1 VNIPRNKT
9 LNQMESTAT
18 WLIMLARFGR
28 LIFSLAIIGIG
39 VETLICSYVSSHSLG
54 PHYKVVPVIPWLPAI
69 PSLVY
74 LVGAISILCGA
85 GFLFQRTLVV
95 SSITLGALMLLCGLA
110 FDVPRR
116 PNLMSAEWR
125 TNVLEPIAIGSLAW
139 LGPGLGGIPRWLHR
153 ASCYL
158 LAFAL
163 IVFGIAHFQVL
174 TFIASLVPGWIPWH
188 WFWTVFFGVAFISA
202 GVSFAAGFLLRWAAL
217 GVGLMFALFTV
228 TIHLPPVLNFF
239 RALGATQDPDK
250 WSDVFIVLA
259 LWGGSWALARDL
271 CDRRDLSLEADS
283 NRDRALDRP
292 IRR

>member
-1 VNIPRNKT
+1 VNIPRDKT
-9 LNQMESTAT
+9 LNQLESTVT
-18 WLIMLARFGR
+18 WLIMLGRFGR
-28 LIFSLAIIGIG
+28 LLFSLAIFGIG

-74 LVGAISILCGA
+74 PVGAILILCGA
-85 GFLFQRTLVV
+85 SLLFQRNVVV
-95 SSITLGALMLLCGLA
+95 SSITLGVLMLLCGLA
-110 FDVPRR
+110 FDVPRH

-139 LGPGLGGIPRWLHR
+139 LAPGLGGIPRWLHR
-153 ASCYL
+153 TSRYL

-188 WFWTVFFGVAFISA
+188 RFWTVFFGVAFISA
-202 GVSFAAGFLLRWAAL
+202 GVSFATGCLQRWMAL
-217 GVGLMFALFTV
+217 GVGLMFALWTV
-228 TIHLPPVLNFF
+228 TIHVPPVLNFF
-239 RALGATQDPDK
+239 RTPGAPQDPDK
-250 WSDVFIVLA
+250 WSDVFIVAA

-271 CDRRDLSLEADS
+271 RDRKDLSLGADS
-283 NRDRALDRP
+283 NRA
-292 IRR
+292 

>member
-1 VNIPRNKT
+1 
-9 LNQMESTAT
+9 
-18 WLIMLARFGR
+18 
-28 LIFSLAIIGIG
+28 
-39 VETLICSYVSSHSLG
+39 
-54 PHYKVVPVIPWLPAI
+54 
-69 PSLVY
+69 
-74 LVGAISILCGA
+74 
-85 GFLFQRTLVV
+85 
-95 SSITLGALMLLCGLA
+95 ITLGALMLLCGVA

-139 LGPGLGGIPRWLHR
+139 LAPGLGDIPRWLHR
-153 ASCYL
+153 ASRYL

-188 WFWTVFFGVAFISA
+188 RFWIVFFGVAFISA
-202 GVSFAAGFLLRWAAL
+202 GVSFATGFLQRWAAL

-250 WSDVFIVLA
+250 WSDVFIIVA
-259 LWGGSWALARDL
+259 LWGGSWAIACDFR
-271 CDRRDLSLEADS
+271 DRRFQIGGRFESG
-283 NRDRALDRP
+283 
-292 IRR
+292 